1 MIPKLTALLFA
12 AGEALSKKELASL
25 SGVDTATVEATLPEL
40 RAYVQ
45 QGGLAIIESGDEIQL
60 VTSEEQAPLVLTLLK
75 KDLEGE
81 LTPATLQV
89 LTIIAYLGKVTR
101 GDISFIRGVQS
112 AQSIRTLT
120 ARGLINRKGE
130 ECSLTLDSLRYLGIE
145 RVEDLPEYES
155 IHTDLANKLREAK
168 QEL

>member
-1 MIPKLTALLFA
+1 MIPKLIALLFA
-12 AGEALSKKELASL
+12 SGEALSKKEIATLCETDIASL
-25 SGVDTATVEATLPEL
+25 EATIPEL
-40 RAYVQ
+40 RAYAKN
-45 QGGLAIIESGDEIQL
+45 GGLAIIESGDEVQL
-60 VTSEEQAPLVLTLLK
+60 VTSEEQASLVLNLLK

-81 LTPATLQV
+81 LTPAALQV

-120 ARGLINRKGE
+120 ARGLIIRNGE
-130 ECSLTLDSLRYLGIE
+130 QCSLTLDALRHLGIE
-145 RVEDLPEYES
+145 KIEDLPEYTT
-155 IHTDLANKLREAK
+155 IHADLKNKLEEAK